1 MTDFWRNSGFHLLGA
16 RPGPQHRLAVTDDFL
31 RAYLMRPEIRPV
43 DESCLAERVLHARL
57 LESPRTAV
65 SAGDIAALADADMR
79 DNYTLLVAFLARL
92 AAAGTIEDAYL
103 GHFVTPPEKGQP
115 PVPPLFLDQLA
126 HVVLRQALDGTEDP
140 MRLRAAELLFRAQ
153 RVTIADG
160 ATMAADEETVEMHAA
175 RQAAGDVGLGA
186 IGELLKEAKLPARAV
201 ELDVMTQ
208 ANASLYW
215 GRDEAHDFVLDLTF
229 GRAGLDALARVLE
242 TWIAHFLG
250 VSTSIQPMVRIDD
263 ERWVWHVGLDAQ
275 ASAIMND
282 LYRGQAVDESRLA
295 DIVAL
300 FRLDFADSR
309 VMRTDIAGRPVY
321 LGLGM
326 DANKCIR
333 LKPQN
338 LLVNLPLAAKA

>member
-1 MTDFWRNSGFHLLGA
+1 MTDFWRNSGFHLLDA
-16 RPGPQHRLAVTDDFL
+16 RPGPPPRLAVTDAFL

-43 DESCLAERVLHARL
+43 EESCAAERALHARL
-57 LESPRTAV
+57 LESPRMAV
-65 SAGDIAALADADMR
+65 PAADIARLADADMR
-79 DNYTLLVAFLARL
+79 DNYTILVAFLARL
-92 AAAGTIEDAYL
+92 VAAGTLEDAYL
-103 GHFVTPPEKGQP
+103 GHFVAPPKKGEP

-126 HVVLRQALDGTEDP
+126 HAILRHALADAEDP
-140 MRLRAAELLFRAQ
+140 MRLRAAELLFRSQ
-153 RVTIADG
+153 RVTISDG

-186 IGELLKEAKLPARAV
+186 IGELLKEAKLPVRSI
-201 ELDVMTQ
+201 ELDVMTE
-208 ANASLYW
+208 ANAALYR

-250 VSTSIQPMVRIDD
+250 IGVSIQPMVRIDD
-263 ERWVWHVGLDAQ
+263 ERWVWHVGLDAE

-282 LYRGQAVDESRLA
+282 LYRGQTVDESRLA
-295 DIVAL
+295 NIVAL
-300 FRLDFADSR
+300 FRLEFADSR
-309 VMRTDIAGRPVY
+309 MMRADIAGRPVY

-326 DANKCIR
+326 DANKRVR

-338 LLVNLPLAAKA
+338 LLVNLPLAARA